1 MKTTIKILHVVPHMQ
16 IGGINRFVLD
26 LVSCQKSDSNVEVAI
41 YVCSSDKPQWK
52 HLCDNLNVTVYW
64 DHLTGMDINPFH
76 YREFVSVKNRYDVIH
91 WHVYAPLLTL
101 TAWLD
106 KKKHVFTHH
115 SVLGVGRVTKS
126 TDRLKW
132 KMFKAFVNRR
142 LTCEVYNSEFT
153 KHFWQTYGLAATKN
167 ALIYNGAVF
176 EDAAELRSS
185 AAQEIVAAV
194 QGNYIIGTSSNFI
207 GCKRI
212 NLLIDAFAAFAHNK
226 PDTRLLIV
234 GDGMEAQNL
243 RSQVKRLSI
252 DNKVIFAGHRTD
264 VAVYQSLMDLCV
276 FPSTTETF
284 GLAALECM
292 HLGKPTLCMSDGG
305 GICEVIGAPENIAKD
320 VHDLQAK
327 LEYYY
332 SLDKGQYDAAS
343 EQAKKRSDLFI
354 MTEKAQEYNKLYK
367 SLCWPR
373 S

>member
-1 MKTTIKILHVVPHMQ
+1 MKTKIKILHVVPHMQ

-26 LVSCQKSDSNVEVAI
+26 LVSCQKSDPDIEVAI

-52 HLCDNLNVTVYW
+52 NLCEDLNVAVYW
-64 DHLTGMDINPFH
+64 DHLKGMDINPFH
-76 YREFVSVKNRYDVIH
+76 YREFIRVKNCYDVIH

-106 KKKHVFTHH
+106 HKKHVFTHH
-115 SVLGVGRVTKS
+115 SVLGVGRVTRS
-126 TDRLKW
+126 TDRFKW
-132 KMFKAFVNRR
+132 KMFRTFVNRR

-153 KHFWQTYGLAATKN
+153 KRFWQTYGLAATKN

-176 EDAAELRSS
+176 DDAFESKHS
-185 AAQEIVAAV
+185 VDKEILQATK
-194 QGNYIIGTSSNFI
+194 GCYIIGTSSNFI

-226 PDTRLLIV
+226 PNVRLLIV
-234 GDGMEAQNL
+234 GDGLEAQNL
-243 RSQVKRLSI
+243 RSQVKHLSI
-252 DNKVIFAGHRTD
+252 DDKVVFAGHRTD

-305 GICEVIGAPENIAKD
+305 GICEVIGDTRNIAND
-320 VHDLQAK
+320 VNDLQAK

-332 SLDKGQYDAAS
+332 SLDKREYDAAS
-343 EQAKKRSDLFI
+343 ERAKKRSDLFL
-354 MTEKAQEYNKLYK
+354 MSEKSIEYNQLYK

-373 S
+373 